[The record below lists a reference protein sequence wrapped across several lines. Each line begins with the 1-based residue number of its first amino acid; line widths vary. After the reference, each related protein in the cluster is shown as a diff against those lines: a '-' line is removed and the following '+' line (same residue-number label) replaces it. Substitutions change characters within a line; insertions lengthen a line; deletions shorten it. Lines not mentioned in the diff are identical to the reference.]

1 MATKREVE
9 TLIHECREL
18 REKLVEMGMAL
29 FDNTPA
35 SEKLEEWWR
44 ERTSVDSSASDHK
57 ILEIINVKKV
67 LASLNRDQI
76 RILREFDNHDLRQQL
91 KKLDCDDE

>member
-1 MATKREVE
+1 MATKQEVE

-44 ERTSVDSSASDHK
+44 ERTSADSSARDHK
-57 ILEIINVKKV
+57 ILEIINAKKV
-67 LASLNRDQI
+67 LASLDQDQI
-76 RILREFDNHDLRQQL
+76 RILLELDNHDLRQQL
-91 KKLDCDDE
+91 KQLNGGNE